1 MGNKRMG
8 RPPKGEKAM
17 MTPIAVRFP
26 PVMREQ
32 LERIKAERMDG
43 PEISA
48 IVRELVAEALQAR
61 SKRK

>member
-1 MGNKRMG
+1 MG

-26 PVMREQ
+26 PAMREQ